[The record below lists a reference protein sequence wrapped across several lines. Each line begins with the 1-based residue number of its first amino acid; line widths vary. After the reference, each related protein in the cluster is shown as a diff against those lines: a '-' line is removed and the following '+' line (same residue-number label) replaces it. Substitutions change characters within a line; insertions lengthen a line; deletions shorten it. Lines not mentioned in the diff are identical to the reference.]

1 MDSTDKTIIITGGA
15 SGIGAAMARL
25 FARHGAQVVVADL
38 QIDLAE
44 QVAGEIG
51 GAAIKC
57 DVTQEA
63 DIQQTVALAET
74 RFGPVEMFISN
85 AGVALGEP
93 DHAAS
98 APNENWQ
105 LNWEVHVMAHVY
117 AARAVL
123 PGMIARGSGVLV
135 QMASAAGLLNQIG
148 DAAYSATK
156 HAAVSFAES
165 LAITHA
171 EDGIAVSVVCPQ
183 YVATPLIGLSDADA
197 DTTPSLMTADQVAQS
212 VFDGV
217 SDGVFLILPHPVVSE
232 YVQLK
237 STDYDR
243 WLRGMRQLR
252 AKAHSEFGSTRADD
266 IYKLV

>member
-1 MDSTDKTIIITGGA
+1 MDFTGKTIIITGGA

-25 FARHGAQVVVADL
+25 FARHGAHVVIADL

-44 QVAGEIG
+44 QAAREIG
-51 GAAIKC
+51 GAAVKC
-57 DVTQEA
+57 DVTHEA
-63 DIQQTVALAET
+63 DIQDAVAWAES
-74 RFGPVEMFISN
+74 RFGTVDMFISN
-85 AGVALGEP
+85 AGVAFGEP

-98 APNENWQ
+98 ASDDVWQRNWD
-105 LNWEVHVMAHVY
+105 VHVMAHVY

-123 PGMIARGSGVLV
+123 PGMIARRSGMLV

-183 YVATPLIGLSDADA
+183 YVATPLIGLCDADA

-217 SDGVFLILPHPVVSE
+217 SDGAFLILPHPVVSE
-232 YVQLK
+232 YVRLK

-243 WLRGMRQLR
+243 WLCGMRKLR
-252 AKAHSEFGSTRADD
+252 TKARSEFGSTRADD